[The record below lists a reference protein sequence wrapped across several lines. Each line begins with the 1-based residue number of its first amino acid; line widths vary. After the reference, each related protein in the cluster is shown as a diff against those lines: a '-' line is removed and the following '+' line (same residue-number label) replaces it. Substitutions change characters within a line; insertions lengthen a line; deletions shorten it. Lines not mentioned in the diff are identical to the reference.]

1 MRFALTG
8 GAALFLIALLGQA
21 QTAQEWK
28 LDLSQYGLVKGSCV
42 WYPGHLEFLDDDH
55 VVVSAPVAYN
65 CDKNERDKPT
75 DTRITEIDLQGHELA
90 SVRRADVV
98 E

>member
-28 LDLSQYGLVKGSCV
+28 LDLSQYGLVKASCA

-55 VVVSAPVAYN
+55 LVISAPVAYA
-65 CDKNERDKPT
+65 CDKSNWGKPT
-75 DTRITEIDLQGHELA
+75 DTRITVIDLQGHELA
-90 SVRRADVV
+90 AIRRTDVAK
-98 E
+98 